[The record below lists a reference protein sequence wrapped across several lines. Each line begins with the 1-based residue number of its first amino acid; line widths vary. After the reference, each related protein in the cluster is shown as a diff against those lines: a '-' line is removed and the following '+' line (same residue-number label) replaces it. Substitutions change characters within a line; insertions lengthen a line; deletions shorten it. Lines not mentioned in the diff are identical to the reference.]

1 MSERTYIII
10 VTVMTMLIVAGIMM
24 KFKDSIILTVAA
36 LFFVIVIAFTIT
48 RFNVTLYRQEDYD
61 IANIDAKADYDH
73 VYEIKRSMADIETD
87 GDYYIELK
95 QYFFGIEA
103 VNKYVIIDD
112 EQQCSGL
119 KPTTFIKQAIDEKI
133 ERDKPILI

>member
-112 EQQCSGL
+112 EQQ
-119 KPTTFIKQAIDEKI
+119 
-133 ERDKPILI
+133 